1 MVVQE
6 SFCEFHGY
14 VEKVYN
20 YRTKPSHIC
29 SFSGLPEWWDEVM
42 DELGWLWK
50 ELPVFMP
57 DLYPEFYS
65 GDAASKPADL
75 KTCTSQNASGT
86 LVRLIT

>member
-1 MVVQE
+1 
-6 SFCEFHGY
+6 
-14 VEKVYN
+14 
-20 YRTKPSHIC
+20 
-29 SFSGLPEWWDEVM
+29 M

-75 KTCTSQNASGT
+75 ETCTSQNASRT
-86 LVRLIT
+86 LVRLTPIALKTRGGVSKFA